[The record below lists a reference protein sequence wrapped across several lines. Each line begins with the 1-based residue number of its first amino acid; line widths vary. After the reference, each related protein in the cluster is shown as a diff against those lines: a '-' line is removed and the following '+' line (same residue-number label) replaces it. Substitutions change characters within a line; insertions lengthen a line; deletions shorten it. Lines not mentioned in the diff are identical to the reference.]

1 MHSTKKSV
9 GSEKNESCISPP
21 RRGEEEKMSDLKFT
35 CTGCRN
41 GCVITVCYNEEGYP
55 DVKGNGCMRGVLYAN
70 DKVRA
75 MDEKETDK

>member
-1 MHSTKKSV
+1 MNHASV
-9 GSEKNESCISPP
+9 RKGA
-21 RRGEEEKMSDLKFT
+21 GEEEKMSDLKFT

-55 DVKGNGCMRGVLYAN
+55 DMRGVLYAN

-75 MDEKETDK
+75 MNEKETDK